1 MLKFQLESSAR
12 LPFEQNYY
20 IAAENRIGNS
30 TENYDLLV
38 CSKGKNGR
46 NREKRIS

>member
-1 MLKFQLESSAR
+1 MEWKKEITA
-12 LPFEQNYY
+12 
-20 IAAENRIGNS
+20 NRKKKQIEIVCGDILNVAN
-30 TENYDLLV
+30 EYDLLV